1 MPVQVSQ
8 VTHNNNAH
16 FYRIAIDIAKEGTE
30 VWDLTPYFKG
40 RVGDDNFG
48 LQIVW
53 YYQGRLL
60 DVTNKTPYIK
70 GNVGHY
76 SFDDKKNL
84 QMAADADVVTS
95 HGNPN
100 DCQANG
106 QVTYYFP
113 QQMFPTDGVFKG
125 FIGLED
131 ENQNLTG
138 VDIWFRVLPG
148 VAQMGRA
155 CDFYVDILDKTIANF
170 KEKIRQQSI
179 DFDAALQQEL
189 QKEKDLIQQ
198 KLDAAGDAIDEDT
211 ATLKKLSAAVGE
223 VQDQIDAGNVVTRKQ
238 HNDDL
243 KKVSDEIDNR
253 LDKMTPNL
261 ESFADL
267 DAVKAKYPNGKD
279 GIFVLDNG
287 RRAVYRNGQ
296 WIDGGVYQAVAIKN
310 GSVGSKQ
317 VSTISASKIIDNQ
330 LSPSEA
336 EGQGNISVVGNN
348 EYVMITSNEVQTAA
362 NLVGTFIPLTITNK
376 VPLILTANVTS
387 SLDAGYNQPLFLA
400 DKDKTVLRQLGNVN
414 VPDKNSAINAK
425 ESLKITENPGEYY
438 LLITSKATG
447 TVTYRNLTVNTSG
460 KPATTITEEFGQAKQ
475 TIEDLPS
482 HTTRSFD
489 TIVNNDVQLDKVSAT
504 DGIELTRDVNT
515 ITAKVNK
522 ANAAGDL
529 QAIFFPV
536 HVQNRNAEFIG
547 TVKVAPI
554 KFSETYTQQ
563 IYLADAER
571 NLGELLGTFPVNSQ
585 ASANFRVN
593 LPASQDFC
601 IALIASVTG
610 TFEFELTVND
620 STGRNINLEEYT
632 TWLDSGTYDHAH
644 MDISRIDYP
653 SLTAKTI
660 DGVEYVSPYHTFGVD
675 NGRLN
680 AIYVWT
686 EKAGTYSFCVGK
698 LDQNNLIVDGK
709 YFDLKLAKGFNSIGM
724 NIRTDAASNL
734 FMKITDGVSLYEGNQ
749 AIKVQ
754 TTGQHID
761 LGMYSGDYFQDNHG
775 FLPFGYDVVSLSP
788 TDRIKDVE
796 EQQRQNTASIAQL
809 KGATILTANNG
820 AKYKLVVAND
830 GTLSAKNMTPKKVR
844 VFGNS
849 LTATPEGFGLA
860 ASDPKHDYY
869 YLMSQYILGK
879 NPTADIQR
887 HATGAWEWSTNSGD
901 RQKAFDDSFK
911 PYLDADTD
919 LVIVQ
924 CMENVGSVAA
934 KQTLPQDS
942 ITLLQNIK
950 KCSPNAQIIW
960 MYGWWGDPT
969 VFDPAQNA
977 CNNVGAK
984 GINLNDIGTQQSMQS
999 YAGQSRTL
1007 QDGTVRKI
1015 QENEASHPGD
1025 AGMKAI
1031 ADRLIANFDF

>member
-1 MPVQVSQ
+1 M
-8 VTHNNNAH
+8 
-16 FYRIAIDIAKEGTE
+16 AKEISNLITFNTYKFERGGLLI
-30 VWDLTPYFKG
+30 DMFNQFNA
-40 RVGDDNFG
+40 RVGDQGTELAIQWETSKTETKINLKERGLHFFGTGSVGQYLEKLEDGTGFKMSADASTVEWEDKDEAGSLDDGITVVKLPKQFFPQKGIFFGYFG
-48 LQIVW
+48 LKDR
-53 YYQGRLL
+53 QGNIFTS
-60 DVTNKTPYIK
+60 V
-70 GNVGHY
+70 NV
-76 SFDDKKNL
+76 
-84 QMAADADVVTS
+84 
-95 HGNPN
+95 
-100 DCQANG
+100 
-106 QVTYYFP
+106 
-113 QQMFPTDGVFKG
+113 
-125 FIGLED
+125 
-131 ENQNLTG
+131 
-138 VDIWFRVLPG
+138 WFRVLGG
-148 VAQMGRA
+148 VPTMGAAIPYFVTEFDEVLER
-155 CDFYVDILDKTIANF
+155 CNGKIVDALAELR
-170 KEKIRQQSI
+170 EKYQAEVKKNEDMSAETR
-179 DFDAALQQEL
+179 AALS
-189 QKEKDLIQQ
+189 
-198 KLDAAGDAIDEDT
+198 KLTDAIG
-211 ATLKKLSAAVGE
+211 AV
-223 VQDQIDAGNVVTRKQ
+223 QAQITAGNVVTLKQ

-243 KKVSDEIDNR
+243 KKVSDKIDNR
-253 LDKMTPNL
+253 LDEMTPDP

-267 DAVKAKYPNGKD
+267 DAVKAKYPTGKD

-287 RRAVYRNGQ
+287 HRAVYRNGQ
-296 WIDGGVYQAVAIKN
+296 WIDGGVYQAVGIKD

-336 EGQGNISVVGNN
+336 EGQGNINVVGNN
-348 EYVMITSNEVQTAA
+348 EYVMIVSNEVQTAD
-362 NLVGTFIPLTITNK
+362 NLVGAFIPLTITSK
-376 VPLILTANVTS
+376 APLILTANVTS
-387 SLDAGYNQPLFLA
+387 SLDAGYTQALFIA
-400 DKDKTVLRQLGNVN
+400 DKNKTVLRQLGNVN

-425 ESLKITENPGEYY
+425 ESLKITEDPGNYY
-438 LLITSKATG
+438 LLITSKAVG
-447 TVTYRNLTVNTSG
+447 TVTYRKLTVNVSG
-460 KPATTITEEFGQAKQ
+460 SSASTVVEEIGNLTAKIDKSP
-475 TIEDLPS
+475 TV
-482 HTTRSFD
+482 TTRAFD
-489 TIVNNDVQLDKVSAT
+489 TIVHNDVQLDKVSAT

-536 HVQNRNAEFIG
+536 HVQNRNAAFTG

-554 KFSETYTQQ
+554 KFPETYTQQ

-585 ASANFRVN
+585 TSADFKVN

-610 TFEFELTVND
+610 TFEFELTVNN

-644 MDISRIDYP
+644 MDISRINYP

-709 YFDLKLAKGFNSIGM
+709 YFDLKLAKGFNSIGV

-754 TTGQHID
+754 TSGQHID
-761 LGMYSGDYFQDNHG
+761 LGMYSGDYFIDNHA
-775 FLPFGYDVVSLSP
+775 FLPFGYDVISLSP
-788 TDRIKDVE
+788 ADRIKDVE
-796 EQQRQNTASIAQL
+796 EQQRQNTASITQL

-820 AKYKLVVAND
+820 IKYKLVVADD
-830 GTLSAKNMTPKKVR
+830 GTLSTKNMTPKKVR

-860 ASDPKHDYY
+860 ASDPQHDYY

-879 NPTADIQR
+879 NPEADIQR
-887 HATGAWEWSTNSGD
+887 HATGSWEWSTNSSD

-911 PYLDADTD
+911 PYLDADVD

-924 CMENVGSVAA
+924 CMENVGTTAA
-934 KQTLPQDS
+934 KQTLAQDS
-942 ITLLQNIK
+942 VSLLQNIK
-950 KCSPNAQIIW
+950 KCSPDAQIIW
-960 MYGWWGDPT
+960 MYGWWGDRT

-977 CNNVGAK
+977 CDKVGAK
-984 GINLNDIGTQQSMQS
+984 GINLNDIGTQKSMQS
-999 YAGQSRTL
+999 YAGQKRTL
-1007 QDGTVRKI
+1007 KDGTVREIKDV
-1015 QENEASHPGD
+1015 EASHPGD

-1031 ADRLIANFDF
+1031 ADRLITNFDF